1 MSPHSKGNLNDL
13 PTADKSLRIATSI
26 KKRHFIN
33 GVFLCLSI
41 FYANNL
47 LCQLSLKGTAHALSN

>member
-26 KKRHFIN
+26 KKTPFYQWRF
-33 GVFLCLSI
+33 
-41 FYANNL
+41 FYA
-47 LCQLSLKGTAHALSN
+47 CQFSMRIISYASSP